1 MVSRSIIM
9 SGKVISLGTVLK
21 SDLEDITAYMNDRDV
36 RTFLRD
42 PARIF
47 YIENEEEWYNRIR
60 NSEESKFFAIVENSR
75 EILSGLISLHSVD
88 FRNGNAYIAYSIK
101 KEFWNRGFATEAVSL
116 AIGYAFRYL
125 NLRKLHSTVM
135 EPNVASKRVLEKNG
149 FVESGRF
156 RKNGYIP
163 GNGFVDEIYLEL
175 MNEGH
180 A

>member
-1 MVSRSIIM
+1 MASRSIIM
-9 SGKVISLGTVLK
+9 SGNLISLGTVLR
-21 SDLEDITAYMNDRDV
+21 SDLEDITAYMNERDV

-60 NSEESKFFAIVENSR
+60 NSEESKFFAIVENGR
-75 EILSGLISLHSVD
+75 EALSGLISLHSVD
-88 FRNGNAYIAYSIK
+88 YRNGNAYVAYSIK

-135 EPNVASKRVLEKNG
+135 EPNIASKRALEKNG

-163 GNGFVDEIYLEL
+163 GYGFVDEIYLEL
-175 MNEGH
+175 TNEGH